1 MIKVPSIDEQNQ
13 FVLKI
18 EILEAKINEAQK
30 IIDSAKQKKE
40 VILKNYL

>member
-40 VILKNYL
+40 AILKNYL